1 MSKHYYMKLS
11 IDMEIFPEEYLHV
24 ESEDTLSD
32 VLFDRLI
39 EVHQLNA
46 KSVDY
51 FPFQIDEEFIDE
63 WLELKHEQ
71 TLG

>member
-1 MSKHYYMKLS
+1 MSDHYYMELN

-24 ESEDTLSD
+24 ESEDTLRD

-39 EVHQLNA
+39 EAHQINA

-51 FPFQIDEEFIDE
+51 FPFKIDEEFIDE
-63 WLELKHEQ
+63 WLKLKHEQ
-71 TLG
+71 TSD